1 MRFCRTKKNAH
12 FVKGIYVFVILLFTL
27 AACFGQNRNVS
38 DSLIQLYESGNY
50 DPAQQLELLDKIA
63 QNNPDPD
70 ESLKYTDQLLKEAI
84 AVDSSRYV
92 YRGYRHQGNARE
104 QKGDL
109 SMALESYL
117 KAREFIDESTEKRR
131 LGNLYTAIAAVYS
144 GMGNKP
150 NVIQYYSNAI
160 KILEGLEDKIP
171 YAIAVENLGD
181 SYLEFGQP
189 DSALVLFNKSGPIF
203 KAQKRKPYLA
213 YNLGNKGL
221 AFAQKGQENQA
232 EENISEA
239 ITILEELGD
248 YRPITVYLTYMSD
261 IYADRNDW
269 DAAFTYSLRSL
280 NLAKQ
285 YGMKAEMGSAY
296 LKLSELYE
304 RTGYAS
310 AALKYYRNY
319 IAFRDSVK
327 NITTVQQMG
336 DMQIAQKQIELD
348 LANQQK
354 RTQKIIT
361 IASATALFLIFLL
374 AIGLYRRNLYVRKT
388 NAIIE
393 KEKDRSESLLL
404 NILPEETA
412 RELKESGTVK
422 ANKFESVTV
431 LFTDFKA
438 FTAFSEQVNPE
449 ELVKRL
455 GYYFAAFDDI
465 MEKYNLEKIKTI
477 GDSYM
482 CAGGIP
488 FPTRDH
494 AVKMVQAGFEILQFV
509 EDAKL
514 GNTDEGLSFDVRI
527 GINTGPIVA
536 GVVGSKKFSYD
547 IWGDTVNVASR
558 MESMSE
564 AGKINISEHTFE
576 LIKNEFNCEYRGEIA
591 VKNRG
596 NMKMYFV
603 NSIISNNLT

>member
-455 GYYFAAFDDI
+455 GYYFAGFDDI

-488 FPTRDH
+488 FPTKDH

>member
-1 MRFCRTKKNAH
+1 MKIYCTKINAH
-12 FVKGIYVFVILLFTL
+12 VFRGIHLLGITL
-27 AACFGQNRNVS
+27 FAFGLCFGQNKIVS
-38 DSLIQLYESGNY
+38 DSLVKLYESGNY
-50 DPAQQLELLDKIA
+50 DRQQQLDLLNEIT

-70 ESLKYTDQLLKEAI
+70 EVLKYTDLLLKEATRL
-84 AVDSSRYV
+84 DST
-92 YRGYRHQGNARE
+92 GYLYGGYLELGNALE
-104 QKGDL
+104 KKGDL
-109 SMALESYL
+109 SSALESYF
-117 KAREFIDESTEKRR
+117 KAREFIDESTEKRK
-131 LGNLYTAIAAVYS
+131 LGNLYASIAAVYS

-150 NVIQYYSNAI
+150 NVIQYYTNAI
-160 KILEGLEDKIP
+160 RVLEGLEDKIP
-171 YAIAVENLGD
+171 YAIAIENLGD
-181 SYLEFGQP
+181 SYLEFGEP
-189 DSALVLFNKSGPIF
+189 DSALVLFNKSGNIF
-203 KAQKRKPYLA
+203 KAQNIKPYLA

-221 AFAQKGQENQA
+221 AFAQKGQATLA

-239 ITILEELGD
+239 IAILEELGD

-285 YGMKAEMGSAY
+285 YGLKAEIGGAY

-327 NITTVQQMG
+327 NISAVQQMG

-354 RTQKIIT
+354 RTQKIIN
-361 IASATALFLIFLL
+361 IAAATALFLIFLM

-438 FTAFSEQVNPE
+438 FTAYSEKVNPE
-449 ELVKRL
+449 EMVKRL
-455 GYYFAAFDDI
+455 GYYFAGFDDI
-465 MEKYNLEKIKTI
+465 MEKYELEKIKTI

-488 FPTRDH
+488 FPTKDH
-494 AVKMVQAGFEILQFV
+494 AVKMVQAAFEILQFV

-514 GNTDEGLSFDVRI
+514 SNTDEGLSFDVRI
-527 GINTGPIVA
+527 GINTGPVVA

-576 LIKNEFNCEYRGEIA
+576 LIKNEFNCENRGEIA
-591 VKNRG
+591 VKNKG
-596 NMKMYFV
+596 KLKMYFV
-603 NSIISNNLT
+603 SGPRSKN

>member
-12 FVKGIYVFVILLFTL
+12 FVKGIFVFVILLFTL

-50 DPAQQLELLDKIA
+50 DPLQQLDILDQIA
-63 QNNPDPD
+63 QNSPYPD
-70 ESLKYTDQLLKEAI
+70 ESLKYSDQLLKVAI
-84 AVDSSRYV
+84 AVDSSKYV
-92 YRGYRHQGNARE
+92 YLGYRHQGNAHE

-109 SMALESYL
+109 SMALESYF
-117 KAREFIDESTEKRR
+117 KAGEFIDESTEKRE
-131 LGNLYTAIAAVYS
+131 LGNLYTSIAAVYA

-150 NVIQYYSNAI
+150 NVIKYYSNAI

-181 SYLEFGQP
+181 SYLELGEP
-189 DSALVLFNKSGPIF
+189 DSALVLFNKSGSIF
-203 KAQKRKPYLA
+203 KAKNIKPFLA

-221 AFAQKGQENQA
+221 AFAQKGQVIKA

-239 ITILEELGD
+239 IAILEELGD

-280 NLAKQ
+280 SLAKQ

-412 RELKESGTVK
+412 RELKESGAVK

-438 FTAFSEQVNPE
+438 FTAYSEQVNPE

-455 GYYFAAFDDI
+455 GYYFAGFDDI
-465 MEKYNLEKIKTI
+465 MEKYELEKIKTI

-488 FPTRDH
+488 FPTKDH
-494 AVKMVQAGFEILQFV
+494 AVKMVQAAFEILEFV

-514 GNTDEGLSFDVRI
+514 SNTDEGLSFDVRI
-527 GINTGPIVA
+527 GINTGPVVA

-576 LIKNEFNCEYRGEIA
+576 LIKNEFSCEYRGEIS

-596 NMKMYFV
+596 KMKMYFV
-603 NSIISNNLT
+603 QEQLSKSQD